1 MNEDL
6 DFSGRLNGKV
16 AIVTGVSQPGQVG
29 FALASAFVREGARVA
44 ISSRSAER
52 VAARLDELPSEQ
64 PSVKVSGRNA
74 ERIRAQ
80 LQEMQERGEI
90 PPVEKLA
97 VAADLTTEEGAEK
110 LIKETLAA
118 FGRIDILVNLA
129 GGLTKYGPSAEL
141 ALADWEAEL
150 NNNLRTTFLCTRAVW
165 PIMQRQGGG
174 KILNFSRAGS
184 AQSASPN
191 MAAYNAAKAG
201 VDALTVTFAKEGKQH
216 GISVNAIGP
225 GLIVTQSNLES
236 MHPSSEELAGK
247 WVSMEQI
254 VEAAIF
260 LVSAASDGVNGVIL
274 PVQGR
279 GI

>member
-1 MNEDL
+1 MSEL
-6 DFSGRLNGKV
+6 SGGRLAGKV
-16 AIVTGVSQPGQVG
+16 AIVTGVSHPGQVG
-29 FALASAFVREGARVA
+29 VALAAAFLREGARVA
-44 ISSRSAER
+44 ISSRNAER
-52 VAARLDELPSEQ
+52 VQARVQDLRAARPE
-64 PSVKVSGRNA
+64 VSAIG
-74 ERIRAQ
+74 
-80 LQEMQERGEI
+80 
-90 PPVEKLA
+90 
-97 VAADLTTEEGAEK
+97 VAADLTSEEGAEE
-110 LIKETLAA
+110 LVQETLAA

-129 GGLTKYGPSAEL
+129 GGLTRYGPSAEL
-141 ALADWEAEL
+141 SLADWDAEL

-201 VDALTVTFAKEGKQH
+201 VDALTITFAKEGKKD

-225 GLIVTQSNLES
+225 GLIVTQANLDS
-236 MHPSSEELAGK
+236 MHPSPEELAGQ

-254 VEAAIF
+254 TEAAIF
-260 LVSAASDGVNGVIL
+260 LVSAASDGVDGAIL